1 MKTGKEGIELI
12 KDFEG
17 FRSKKYNCPAGLP
30 TIGYGHVILKGEER
44 LQTASI
50 SEQEGEV
57 ILKKDLAKFESHV
70 KRLVKVG
77 LTQGQYD
84 ALVSFAYNCGPANL
98 ERSTLLRKV
107 NANPNDRSIAY
118 EFSRWNKAA
127 GKVLAGLTRRR
138 EAEAKLY
145 FS

>member
-12 KDFEG
+12 KAFEG
-17 FRSKKYNCPAGLP
+17 FRGKKYNCPAGLP

-44 LQTASI
+44 LNSAVI
-50 SEQEGEV
+50 SEQEGEQ

-77 LTQGQYD
+77 LTQCQFD

-98 ERSTLLRKV
+98 ERSTLLKKV
-107 NANPNDRSIAY
+107 NANPNDKSIAY
-118 EFSRWNKAA
+118 EFSRWNRAT

-138 EAEAKLY
+138 EAESALY